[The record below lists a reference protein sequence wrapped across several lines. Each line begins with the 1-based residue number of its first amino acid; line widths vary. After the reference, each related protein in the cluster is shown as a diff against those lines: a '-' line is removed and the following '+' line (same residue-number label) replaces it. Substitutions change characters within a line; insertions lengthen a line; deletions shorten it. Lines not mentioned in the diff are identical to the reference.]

1 MPFALVTVGIVLLVA
16 SMRNTQDQLFTLVK
30 GDFTGPNNFVYWFI
44 SILLIGAIGYVPKA
58 KPFSVAMLALVII
71 VLVLARGNPS
81 GTGGG
86 FFQQFTQALQTT
98 QTASAATG
106 TTPAP
111 GITTGPNPT
120 TPFGLPNLSTIL
132 PHL

>member
-1 MPFALVTVGIVLLVA
+1 MPFALVTVGIVLMVA

-30 GDFTGPNNFVYWFI
+30 GDFTGPNNFVYWFV
-44 SILLIGAIGYVPKA
+44 SILLIGAIGYIPKA

-81 GTGGG
+81 GASGG
-86 FFQQFTQALQTT
+86 FFQQFTQALKTT

-106 TTPAP
+106 ATTP
-111 GITTGPNPT
+111 GTTSGT
-120 TPFGLPNLSTIL
+120 TSATPYGLPNLSTIL
-132 PHL
+132 PHI